1 MKKILIVLF
10 AISPFLGMAQ
20 KKKKEIVKESFEV
33 NGVCGMCKSRIEK
46 AAFSIK
52 GVKSATWDIPTHQFT
67 VLYDKNR
74 LSIDQLH
81 EVIAKVGHD
90 TPEAKAADDV
100 YDALPM
106 CCLYDREK
114 DNEQ

>member
-1 MKKILIVLF
+1 MKKIILLLLLLTPL
-10 AISPFLGMAQ
+10 AGMAQ

-52 GVKSATWDIPTHQFT
+52 GVKMATWDIPTHQFT

-74 LSIDQLH
+74 LELEQIH

-90 TPEAKAADDV
+90 TPKATASDEV
-100 YDALPM
+100 YDALPL
-106 CCLYDREK
+106 CCLYDREEKK
-114 DNEQ
+114 DQ

>member
-1 MKKILIVLF
+1 MKKTILLLLML
-10 AISPFLGMAQ
+10 SPLLGMAQ

-52 GVKSATWDIPTHQFT
+52 GVKMATWDIPTHQFT
-67 VLYDKNR
+67 VIYDKNR
-74 LSIDQLH
+74 LEIDQLH
-81 EVIAKVGHD
+81 QVIAKVGHD
-90 TPEAKAADDV
+90 TSKATAPDGV
-100 YDALPM
+100 YDELPL

-114 DNEQ
+114 KNDQ